1 MKSFSLLLIAFSAST
16 SMAFMPSS
24 TPSCTRS
31 RAILSAQLEMTPE
44 LEGAIAEVREAAS
57 AFGEETAHFA
67 NVWIDRT
74 IAGNVQGTAA
84 GLLDECVL
92 DDGEGKCERFSN
104 ALENLDKLLGVGAG
118 EQF

>member
-1 MKSFSLLLIAFSAST
+1 
-16 SMAFMPSS
+16 MAFMPSS

-67 NVWIDRT
+67 N
-74 IAGNVQGTAA
+74 GM
-84 GLLDECVL
+84 
-92 DDGEGKCERFSN
+92 
-104 ALENLDKLLGVGAG
+104 
-118 EQF
+118 